1 MKIDDFEIPRC
12 IVETW
17 LLQVQNFQPDDLRKL
32 AKARP
37 SLLQG
42 FRRDSFKIEVVRER
56 VKSIL
61 RTSSELPADIKDQLR
76 GTGLAQSLLIVF
88 SEKALKEIA
97 EPLAVFFGYEET
109 VSAML
114 LDERQ
119 SVRAMGLM
127 LATRAENLVS
137 VKSKDDS
144 FDRIF
149 YEIRP
154 FLFHIQNFLQYK
166 DQIPLKIAEKNDRA
180 KNSKDD
186 GKTIFLNKAPKSRK
200 EAELVANLRK
210 KRQEVNR
217 LRKEISVLISQLN
230 NFSNNDKILSASLS
244 ETKDQLKSTQAEL
257 NILKSQFDTKV
268 NDGIHAR
275 LDRKLF
281 PWLKP
286 AEELEKASLSFSIS
300 FPTQVFDSSS
310 SVDSPKSEQILF
322 AEALLQRQSELD
334 RRYGLRSSLKAES
347 ARCAALIDYL
357 REAQRD
363 SLRPMAE
370 LADGISVL
378 EKRIIWINE
387 ALGIDV
393 SDSKICDKNIQRIE
407 SVIAQCDSLEKLS
420 LLRQQLI
427 ASESLGLLNDED
439 IKEAYYLLAR
449 AISIAYASIGV
460 ESGWTVGR
468 ENLVNLPLQA
478 LQVILSE
485 GAQAV
490 LVVDGHNVLWRVSRL
505 FKKEF
510 ENGQPGPKARK
521 ALEVALLSLTKN
533 YPKLIIELWFDSRD
547 AEDRTITENFHVH
560 FSGGKGSNRADLQIL
575 QYLSHIKTIRRDLL
589 CVVATADMEVAT
601 GSEEVGV
608 LVITPHELA
617 NWFV

>member
-1 MKIDDFEIPRC
+1 MKIDNFEIPRF
-12 IVETW
+12 IVDAW
-17 LLQVQNFQPDDLRKL
+17 LAQVENFQPDDLRKL
-32 AKARP
+32 AMGRP

-61 RTSSELPADIKDQLR
+61 KTSSELPSDIRDYLR
-76 GTGLAQSLLIVF
+76 GSGLAQSLLIVF
-88 SEKALKEIA
+88 SEKAIKEIA

-119 SVRAMGLM
+119 SVRAMGLV
-127 LATRAENLVS
+127 LADRAENLAS

-144 FDRIF
+144 FDRIS

-154 FLFHIQNFLQYK
+154 FLFHIQSFLQYK
-166 DQIPLKIAEKNDRA
+166 DRLSLKIAEKNDKTA
-180 KNSKDD
+180 NSKD
-186 GKTIFLNKAPKSRK
+186 GKTTFLNKVPKSRK
-200 EAELVANLRK
+200 EAELISNLRK
-210 KRQEVNR
+210 KRQDVNR
-217 LRKEISVLISQLN
+217 LHKEVSVLTSRLN

-244 ETKDQLKSTQAEL
+244 ETRDQLKFTQAEL
-257 NILKSQFDTKV
+257 EILKSQFETKV
-268 NDGIHAR
+268 NDGIYAR

-281 PWLKP
+281 PWLEPVK
-286 AEELEKASLSFSIS
+286 ELEKISLSLNIS
-300 FPTQVFDSSS
+300 SPTQALGSSS
-310 SVDSPKSEQILF
+310 SDDSQKSEQILF
-322 AEALLQRQSELD
+322 AESLLRRQSELD
-334 RRYGLRSSLKAES
+334 RRYGLRSSLKAEIS
-347 ARCAALIDYL
+347 RCAALIDCL
-357 REAQRD
+357 REAQID

-370 LADGISVL
+370 LSDGISVL
-378 EKRIIWINE
+378 ENRISRINE
-387 ALGIDV
+387 ALGIDA
-393 SDSKICDKNIQRIE
+393 SDFKIGDSNIRRIE
-407 SVIAQCDSLEKLS
+407 SVIAHSDSLEKLS

-439 IKEAYYLLAR
+439 IKEAYRLLAR
-449 AISIAYASIGV
+449 ATSTAYASISL

-468 ENLVNLPLQA
+468 ENLINLPLQE

-485 GAQAV
+485 GGQAV
-490 LVVDGHNVLWRVSRL
+490 LVVDGHNVLWKVSRL

-521 ALEVALLSLTKN
+521 VLEVALLSLAKN
-533 YPKLIIELWFDSRD
+533 YPKLNVELWFDSRD

-560 FSGGKGSNRADLQIL
+560 FSGGKGSNRADLQML
-575 QYLSHIKTIRRDLL
+575 QYLAHIKTTRHDLL

-601 GSEEVGV
+601 GSKDVGA